1 MKRKNM
7 ILGGA
12 VLIMMLLVFWIACRP
27 VVSAA
32 KTGRADCVRSYES
45 IEIQPNDSLWT
56 IAERHAASFD
66 MSVQDYVKELRKIN
80 RLTSDRIISGGH
92 LIVVHWE

>member
-12 VLIMMLLVFWIACRP
+12 VLVLMLLVFWIACRP

-32 KTGRADCVRSYES
+32 HTAQNDRVRCYES
-45 IEIQPNDSLWT
+45 VEIASSDSLWT
-56 IAERHAASFD
+56 IAERHAASFG
-66 MSVQDYVKELRKIN
+66 MTTQEYVKELKKIN